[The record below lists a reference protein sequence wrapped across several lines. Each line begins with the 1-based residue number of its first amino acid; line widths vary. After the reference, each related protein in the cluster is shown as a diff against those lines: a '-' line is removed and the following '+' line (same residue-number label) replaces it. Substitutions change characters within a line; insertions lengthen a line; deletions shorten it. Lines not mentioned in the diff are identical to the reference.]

1 MSNNIFDD
9 LPQDSK
15 VTEIGEDKAFA
26 QSQRYNGMSQ
36 PEYRARNRDYK
47 IQLKARR
54 VRWAR
59 RIFVAIF
66 VYIAAILLVFIAIG
80 CSSLKYNSSV
90 VNVFLGTTSIHIIG
104 LAYVVANW
112 LFPHSK
118 KSKTPNA
125 S

>member
-1 MSNNIFDD
+1 MGNNIFDD
-9 LPQDSK
+9 LPENLE
-15 VTEIGEDKAFA
+15 VTEKDEDRAFD
-26 QSQRYNGMSQ
+26 QSQKYDGISRL
-36 PEYRARNRDYK
+36 EYKARNRNYK

-66 VYIAAILLVFIAIG
+66 IYIAIILLIFIAIG
-80 CSSLKYNSSV
+80 HSLLKYDSSI

-118 KSKTPNA
+118 KNPKS
-125 S
+125 

>member
-1 MSNNIFDD
+1 MGNNIFDD
-9 LPQDSK
+9 LPENLE
-15 VTEIGEDKAFA
+15 VTEKDEDRAFD
-26 QSQRYNGMSQ
+26 QSQKYDGISRL
-36 PEYRARNRDYK
+36 EYKARNRNYK

-66 VYIAAILLVFIAIG
+66 IYIAIILLIFIAIG
-80 CSSLKYNSSV
+80 HSSLKYDSSV

-118 KSKTPNA
+118 KNPKS
-125 S
+125 

>member
-1 MSNNIFDD
+1 MGNNIFGD
-9 LPQDSK
+9 LPEDSE
-15 VTEIGEDKAFA
+15 VTEVGEDEAFG
-26 QSQRYNGMSQ
+26 QSQKYDGISQ
-36 PEYRARNRDYK
+36 LEYKARNRNYK

-66 VYIAAILLVFIAIG
+66 IYIVAILLIFIAIG
-80 CSSLKYNSSV
+80 RLSLKYNSSV

-118 KSKTPNA
+118 KAKTPNA